1 MYLRHNRFFVALV
14 VGDRDTCDA
23 IATACRESVGES
35 VDRTVAFSRL
45 MDVMLGALDGRL
57 EDART
62 TAREMVS
69 VLRAIDMPETINFHT
84 TTGFML
90 RRERRDLAALGP
102 VADVAETMGHVTSS
116 PRAMSAFIR
125 FAQGDVEAAATALE
139 QIVGEEFSDDGGR
152 AIAVAL
158 WSELAVALGASGLC
172 RSLAEEIAHQSGVH
186 FLTGGIYLGAVDRV
200 RALLHD
206 ALGEHDQAD
215 ELYALAVEQHESLRS
230 PTWVARTELDWAES
244 LVRRDRAGDAAAH
257 LDAARTAI
265 GDLDLPDSRY
275 RLDDLTAQL
284 TNS

>member
-1 MYLRHNRFFVALV
+1 
-14 VGDRDTCDA
+14 
-23 IATACRESVGES
+23 
-35 VDRTVAFSRL
+35 
-45 MDVMLGALDGRL
+45 
-57 EDART
+57 
-62 TAREMVS
+62 
-69 VLRAIDMPETINFHT
+69 
-84 TTGFML
+84 
-90 RRERRDLAALGP
+90 
-102 VADVAETMGHVTSS
+102 MGHVTSS
-116 PRAMSAFIR
+116 PRAMSAVIR

-206 ALGEHDQAD
+206 ALGEPGRAD